1 MQFLKTIFWVVIAV
15 ILVVFSISNW
25 TSITITLWSGLL
37 LQTYLPVVIFA
48 AFLLGLVP
56 YFLLHRA
63 TRWTLQRK
71 LTQVE
76 RQLAE
81 TRALLD
87 PQPTER
93 PAPGAI
99 PPSAAPIAVP
109 PGVS

>member
-15 ILVVFSISNW
+15 VLVAFSISNW

-37 LQTYLPVVIFA
+37 LQTYLPLIIGA
-48 AFLLGLVP
+48 AFLLGFLP
-56 YFLLHRA
+56 YYLLHQA
-63 TRWTLQRK
+63 TRWSLHRK
-71 LTQVE
+71 LMQVE

-81 TRALLD
+81 TRAM
-87 PQPTER
+87 PEPKSVETPT
-93 PAPGAI
+93 PGAI

>member
-15 ILVVFSISNW
+15 VLAAFSISNW

-37 LQTYLPVVIFA
+37 LQTYLPVAILA
-48 AFLLGLVP
+48 AFFLGFLP

-63 TRWTLQRK
+63 TRWSLHRK

-81 TRALLD
+81 TRAMLD
-87 PQPTER
+87 STPVETPT
-93 PAPGAI
+93 PGAI